1 MYTYKLVNND
11 EFKTAYKEYY
21 RKNLLEG
28 SLIIT
33 GFITL
38 ILFLLLF
45 LFLIIIYKAN
55 LIILICIYSITLIL
69 EAIIFSKSYKN
80 AIRRI
85 LDSVSNTEINISFD
99 EKGIYISQD
108 GILRN
113 ISWKAVREVI
123 VDENNLLFHFN
134 VTGVPGNF
142 FYLKFFD
149 VQKEDLL
156 IDIKKYVMVKEC

>member
-21 RKNLLEG
+21 RKNLLKG

-38 ILFLLLF
+38 LLFLLLF
-45 LFLIIIYKAN
+45 LFLIRIYKAN

-69 EAIIFSKSYKN
+69 EAIMFFKSYKN

-85 LDSVSNTEINISFD
+85 LDTVSNIEINISFD
-99 EKGIYISQD
+99 EKGISILQD
-108 GILRN
+108 GILRD

-134 VTGVPGNF
+134 LTGVPGNF

-156 IDIKKYVMVKEC
+156 IDIKKYVMVKGC

>member
-11 EFKTAYKEYY
+11 EFKAAYEKYL
-21 RKNLLEG
+21 RKNLLKG

-33 GFITL
+33 SFITL
-38 ILFLLLF
+38 ILFFLLF

-55 LIILICIYSITLIL
+55 LIILIYIYSITLIL
-69 EAIIFSKSYKN
+69 EAIMFFKSYKN

-99 EKGIYISQD
+99 EKGISIFQD
-108 GILRN
+108 GILRD

-134 VTGVPGNF
+134 LTGIPGNF
-142 FYLKFFD
+142 FYLNFFD

-156 IDIKKYVMVKEC
+156 IDIKKYVMVKGG

>member
-21 RKNLLEG
+21 RKNLLKG

-38 ILFLLLF
+38 LLFLLLF
-45 LFLIIIYKAN
+45 LFLIRIYKAN

-69 EAIIFSKSYKN
+69 EAIMFFKSYKN
-80 AIRRI
+80 AIRKI
-85 LDSVSNTEINISFD
+85 LDSVSNIEINISFD
-99 EKGIYISQD
+99 EKGISILQD
-108 GILRN
+108 GILRD

-134 VTGVPGNF
+134 ITGVPGNF

-156 IDIKKYVMVKEC
+156 IDLKKYVMVKGG

>member
-11 EFKTAYKEYY
+11 EFKAAYEKYL
-21 RKNLLEG
+21 RKNLLKG

-38 ILFLLLF
+38 ILFFLLF

-69 EAIIFSKSYKN
+69 EAIMFFKSYKN
-80 AIRRI
+80 AIRKI

-99 EKGIYISQD
+99 EKGISIFQD
-108 GILRN
+108 GILRD

-134 VTGVPGNF
+134 LTGIPGNF
-142 FYLKFFD
+142 FYLNFFD

-156 IDIKKYVMVKEC
+156 IDIKKYVMVKGG

>member
-1 MYTYKLVNND
+1 MYTYKLINND

-21 RKNLLEG
+21 RKNLLKG

-38 ILFLLLF
+38 ILFFLLF

-55 LIILICIYSITLIL
+55 WIILICIYSITLIL
-69 EAIIFSKSYKN
+69 ESIVFFKSYKN

-85 LDSVSNTEINISFD
+85 LDSVSNIEINISFD
-99 EKGIYISQD
+99 EKGISIFQD
-108 GILRN
+108 GILRD

-134 VTGVPGNF
+134 LTGVPGNF

-156 IDIKKYVMVKEC
+156 IDIKKYVMVKGC

>member
-21 RKNLLEG
+21 RKNLLKG

-142 FYLKFFD
+142 FYLKFFN

-156 IDIKKYVMVKEC
+156 IDIKKYVMVKGC

>member
-21 RKNLLEG
+21 RKNLLKG

-55 LIILICIYSITLIL
+55 LIILICIYSIALIL

-156 IDIKKYVMVKEC
+156 IDIKKYVMVKGC

>member
-11 EFKTAYKEYY
+11 EFKAAYEKYL
-21 RKNLLEG
+21 RKNLLKG

-38 ILFLLLF
+38 ILFFLLF

-69 EAIIFSKSYKN
+69 EAIMFFKSYKN

-99 EKGIYISQD
+99 EKGISIFQD
-108 GILRN
+108 GILRD

-134 VTGVPGNF
+134 LTGVPGNF
-142 FYLKFFD
+142 FYLNFFD

-156 IDIKKYVMVKEC
+156 IDIKKYVMVKGG